1 MNNTNSPTLKRSL
14 SVKYLVFFGLA
25 FMAPTTLFATY
36 GVAVDSTNG
45 MIPTAYIVALLV
57 MLFTAYSYAQLV
69 KAFPTAGAAYT
80 FTQKSLSPH
89 VGFLV
94 GWTILLGY
102 AFSPMISSLFLGIAM
117 KAYFPSIPMYI
128 WIILFILIITVVN
141 ILGITIAAKFNA
153 GVLLLQ
159 LGTFVLFIAF
169 SIKGL
174 LNGQGAGT
182 LFSILPFIDSNANMP
197 EIMGIIPVLA
207 FSFLGFDAVTTLSE
221 EAKNPKKSIPR
232 AIYLITIIGG
242 ASFIIGSYFLQLVWP
257 EYQTF
262 KDPESAYLEIAM
274 YIGGNFLVSYMVAEG
289 AMACFG
295 SAVASGASASR
306 ILYAMG
312 REGVLPSKI
321 FGYLSPKYRT
331 PVFNL
336 LIIGGIALS
345 ALFLSLTLA
354 VSLINFGAL
363 LTFTLVNLSV
373 IAHYYVRK
381 KQRSIMG
388 TIRYLILPLIGASL
402 TGLFFLKLDIHSL
415 IVGGIWFTAGF
426 VYLLILTNMFRQ
438 PPPELA
444 VEEA

>member
-1 MNNTNSPTLKRSL
+1 L

-80 FTQKSLSPH
+80 FTQKSLIPH

-169 SIKGL
+169 SIKG
-174 LNGQGAGT
+174 
-182 LFSILPFIDSNANMP
+182 
-197 EIMGIIPVLA
+197 
-207 FSFLGFDAVTTLSE
+207 
-221 EAKNPKKSIPR
+221 
-232 AIYLITIIGG
+232 
-242 ASFIIGSYFLQLVWP
+242 
-257 EYQTF
+257 
-262 KDPESAYLEIAM
+262 
-274 YIGGNFLVSYMVAEG
+274 
-289 AMACFG
+289 
-295 SAVASGASASR
+295 
-306 ILYAMG
+306 
-312 REGVLPSKI
+312 
-321 FGYLSPKYRT
+321 
-331 PVFNL
+331 
-336 LIIGGIALS
+336 
-345 ALFLSLTLA
+345 
-354 VSLINFGAL
+354 
-363 LTFTLVNLSV
+363 
-373 IAHYYVRK
+373 
-381 KQRSIMG
+381 
-388 TIRYLILPLIGASL
+388 
-402 TGLFFLKLDIHSL
+402 
-415 IVGGIWFTAGF
+415 
-426 VYLLILTNMFRQ
+426 
-438 PPPELA
+438 
-444 VEEA
+444 